1 LVVEGSKAENEEEE
15 YLHRGLGTRKFTR
28 KWSIAEDVKINS
40 VTFEDGL
47 LVVNIGKI
55 VPEHHARKDYL

>member
-1 LVVEGSKAENEEEE
+1 MAQRSFQREWQLS
-15 YLHRGLGTRKFTR
+15 
-28 KWSIAEDVKINS
+28 EDVEITK

-47 LVVNIGKI
+47 LTVDLGKI